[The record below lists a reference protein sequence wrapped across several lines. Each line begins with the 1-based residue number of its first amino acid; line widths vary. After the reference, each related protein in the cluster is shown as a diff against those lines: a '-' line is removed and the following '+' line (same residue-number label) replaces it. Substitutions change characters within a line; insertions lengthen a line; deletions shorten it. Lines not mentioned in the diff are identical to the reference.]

1 MFKEVQRRGGLGRAR
16 VYALSVV
23 VVTALILLA
32 GCSVI
37 NALTE
42 KNKDEIEVPKAYSE
56 ALDGLLP
63 DMPATWSYMGIG
75 EYGSQMSL
83 GEIVQMQTQKI
94 YRIYGEVE
102 DMSAGALSEDFNFS
116 VTYVVYED
124 RIEQIKEGKML
135 LDSDFDRMTLIKLPL
150 EVGTVWEETVTDEEG
165 KSMRMQG
172 QITDMTTEDD
182 KAVYTIKYEV
192 LGSDYYELRKIKEDE
207 GIISFE
213 KPIFYDGEMFPVQ
226 YGLNSLNREQTL
238 IVKERSEEEGNSAKL
253 DDQVTLIELDVLPEE
268 ESVQV
273 IDEVVKQEL
282 EGLIYSFNEAWVH
295 FANEKNMGVLDYV
308 TGTGEA
314 YDIIQRFPA
323 GTMTLTFERIDI
335 TDMRYEKDHA
345 NLYVHE
351 IIKKVTEEKT
361 EMLEYFWLYDI
372 RKVEG
377 EWRIHSY
384 VDQP

>member
-1 MFKEVQRRGGLGRAR
+1 
-16 VYALSVV
+16 
-23 VVTALILLA
+23 
-32 GCSVI
+32 
-37 NALTE
+37 
-42 KNKDEIEVPKAYSE
+42 
-56 ALDGLLP
+56 
-63 DMPATWSYMGIG
+63 
-75 EYGSQMSL
+75 
-83 GEIVQMQTQKI
+83 
-94 YRIYGEVE
+94 
-102 DMSAGALSEDFNFS
+102 
-116 VTYVVYED
+116 
-124 RIEQIKEGKML
+124 
-135 LDSDFDRMTLIKLPL
+135 
-150 EVGTVWEETVTDEEG
+150 
-165 KSMRMQG
+165 
-172 QITDMTTEDD
+172 
-182 KAVYTIKYEV
+182 
-192 LGSDYYELRKIKEDE
+192 
-207 GIISFE
+207 
-213 KPIFYDGEMFPVQ
+213 
-226 YGLNSLNREQTL
+226 
-238 IVKERSEEEGNSAKL
+238 
-253 DDQVTLIELDVLPEE
+253 
-268 ESVQV
+268 V